1 MPGKAGCYTPGVGF
15 GDPPRSRAGSCH
27 RPPPPPQ
34 PHPAWPLTHAGWDG
48 RASSANIFRN
58 EIAGAVFT
66 LFIFLTLFISY
77 LSIGGWG
84 TVSTGT
90 GLSASPVPC

>member
-1 MPGKAGCYTPGVGF
+1 MLHPRCRFWG
-15 GDPPRSRAGSCH
+15 PPAVTGRVLPPS
-27 RPPPPPQ
+27 PPPPQ

-48 RASSANIFRN
+48 RAFSANIFRN

>member
-1 MPGKAGCYTPGVGF
+1 MLHPRCRFWG
-15 GDPPRSRAGSCH
+15 PPAVTGRVL
-27 RPPPPPQ
+27 PPSPHQ

-77 LSIGGWG
+77 LSIGDWG

-90 GLSASPVPC
+90 GLSALPVPC

>member
-1 MPGKAGCYTPGVGF
+1 MLHPRCRFWG
-15 GDPPRSRAGSCH
+15 PPAVTGRVLPPSV
-27 RPPPPPQ
+27 PPPPQ